1 MNADTNMKLA
11 FIFQEM
17 ASIYKFLGPD
27 ERFRAISYNKA
38 SKVLINLEKD
48 INTYIVN
55 NTIEELPGIGK
66 SIAEKIK
73 EYINTG
79 EIKKYELL
87 KKNTPHQL
95 IKLLTIT
102 GFGPASLK
110 RIHNELNISTKQ
122 ELIKAIQDGQLNNLK
137 GFGTK
142 KIEGMLRGLK
152 LHKILE
158 DRMLLWDA
166 IKIGNDIVNWLLQKN
181 EILQIELAGSIRRKK
196 ETIGDIDVLVSCEYK
211 NRTKIINHFTNPI
224 IAERI
229 IAKGNTKASIIM
241 NDCHKQIDL
250 RIVNQEQWG
259 SALLYFTGSKE
270 HNIHLRSIAKKKNYK
285 ISEYGIFNSNNKL
298 VASDTEEKIY
308 STIDMQIIP
317 PEMREDNGEIELA
330 KKYKIPKLITLEDI
344 KGDLQMHS
352 IWSDGVSS
360 IEEIATF
367 IKKNYAYEYIVI
379 TDHSKSS
386 KIANGL
392 DEKQILKQ
400 IELIKLVNEKL
411 GEDFV
416 KTGIEVD
423 ILDNGKIDISDEI
436 LAQLNWVT
444 ASIHKGFRNDN
455 TNRIIKACEN
465 PYIFCIGHPTGRLI
479 GERNPY
485 KIDINQIVD
494 VAKKTNTALEI
505 NSQPNRMDI
514 NDEFSK
520 RAQESAVKLV
530 ISTDSHTLKDFE
542 YMTIGVSIARRAWC
556 TKEHILNTMKWS
568 EIEKWKK
575 IKQKLKL

>member
-1 MNADTNMKLA
+1 
-11 FIFQEM
+11 
-17 ASIYKFLGPD
+17 
-27 ERFRAISYNKA
+27 
-38 SKVLINLEKD
+38 
-48 INTYIVN
+48 
-55 NTIEELPGIGK
+55 
-66 SIAEKIK
+66 
-73 EYINTG
+73 
-79 EIKKYELL
+79 
-87 KKNTPHQL
+87 
-95 IKLLTIT
+95 
-102 GFGPASLK
+102 
-110 RIHNELNISTKQ
+110 
-122 ELIKAIQDGQLNNLK
+122 
-137 GFGTK
+137 
-142 KIEGMLRGLK
+142 
-152 LHKILE
+152 
-158 DRMLLWDA
+158 
-166 IKIGNDIVNWLLQKN
+166 
-181 EILQIELAGSIRRKK
+181 
-196 ETIGDIDVLVSCEYK
+196 
-211 NRTKIINHFTNPI
+211 
-224 IAERI
+224 
-229 IAKGNTKASIIM
+229 
-241 NDCHKQIDL
+241 
-250 RIVNQEQWG
+250 
-259 SALLYFTGSKE
+259 
-270 HNIHLRSIAKKKNYK
+270 
-285 ISEYGIFNSNNKL
+285 
-298 VASDTEEKIY
+298 
-308 STIDMQIIP
+308 
-317 PEMREDNGEIELA
+317 
-330 KKYKIPKLITLEDI
+330 
-344 KGDLQMHS
+344 MHS

-505 NSQPNRMDI
+505 NAQPNRMDI